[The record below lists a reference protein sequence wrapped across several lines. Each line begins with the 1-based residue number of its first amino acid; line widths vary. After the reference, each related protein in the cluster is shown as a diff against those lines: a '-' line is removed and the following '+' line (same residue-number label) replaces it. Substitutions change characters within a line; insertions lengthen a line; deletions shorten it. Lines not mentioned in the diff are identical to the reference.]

1 MIIKSHREVTNVDDR
16 YNGLLRCSPNIKQTQ
31 TKGDETIMQN
41 KPEFING

>member
-1 MIIKSHREVTNVDDR
+1 MITKSHREVTNVDER
-16 YNGLLRCSPNIKQTQ
+16 YNGFVRCSPNIKQTQ